1 MQLRLAK
8 FPAISGKSFQQD
20 QSTKKPRWP
29 HLIEQ
34 DWKTWLQ
41 CNFDQGKTVWVT
53 DGSGSGRVG
62 RSSAPRSLAP
72 RRSNG
77 ADYQVYSAPNENPC
91 KTNEFSVLPVIAGTA
106 VMLGSTIDRTAPRSK
121 LASATSSSAI
131 R

>member
-1 MQLRLAK
+1 MQLRPAK
-8 FPAISGKSFQQD
+8 FPAMSGKSFQQD

-29 HLIEQ
+29 HLVEQ
-34 DWKTWLQ
+34 DWQTWLQ
-41 CNFDQGKTVWVT
+41 CKSDQRRTIWVT
-53 DGSGSGRVG
+53 DGAGFGRVG
-62 RSSAPRSLAP
+62 EAPPPRSLAP